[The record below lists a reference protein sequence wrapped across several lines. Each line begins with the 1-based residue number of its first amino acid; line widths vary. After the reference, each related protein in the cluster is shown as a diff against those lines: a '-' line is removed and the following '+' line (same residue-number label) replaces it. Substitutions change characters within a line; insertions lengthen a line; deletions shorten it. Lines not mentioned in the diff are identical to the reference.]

1 MNMRGLCSSK
11 RNNTKWVVFYHSIT
25 QSKSAMLYTIKLSR
39 GLPRLLHHK
48 PVEETM
54 CFSSYTIKYLPLHV
68 KTHPPV
74 VAVLY
79 CTGDENPSGMVVWWY
94 DFLF

>member
-1 MNMRGLCSSK
+1 MNMRSLCSSK
-11 RNNTKWVVFYHSIT
+11 RNNTKRVVFYHSIT

-54 CFSSYTIKYLPLHV
+54 CFSSYIIQYLPFTCQNTPTRRGRAILHRR
-68 KTHPPV
+68 
-74 VAVLY
+74 
-79 CTGDENPSGMVVWWY
+79 
-94 DFLF
+94 